1 MKGDFSRLT
10 FDPSKQFSRVL
21 TQQGRVQLDADWNEQ
36 ASLLLYHLRTL
47 ALAVIGPYGGVEQ
60 NAFKITAGASDAP
73 RPGLA
78 IGAGNYFVNGI
89 LCANDGA
96 LLFTQPDSGKAP
108 NDDRMNAGDY
118 LVYLSVAERHITF
131 VNDDDIREKALGDGV
146 DTASRTKVVATV
158 SAVAVDNLTKLTST
172 ERVKAIDGALGKLR
186 PGGHAPTMRASLEDP
201 NAKPHD
207 ICTVPPFSQFRGAGN
222 QLYRVE
228 IHRPSKDNQGR
239 SQVPTF
245 KWSREN
251 GSVVFPVTGQANGNK
266 VPINRFGRDGRFS
279 LQKGDWVEF
288 EDDDLIASGKYYKL
302 ARVEYVDSDSVTL
315 DAVPVEK
322 FGSNPAKHPLLRRW
336 DHATPQAGATYS
348 QDGIAIQS
356 ENRVYPLEQG
366 IQVEFKAEGNDYLR
380 GDYWVIPART
390 LTGSIDW
397 PDNPDKPDKP
407 EKQYLPARRA
417 EGGVAPLAAITIDSG
432 GKLSGTPTDLRSLI
446 QPIAKPVF

>member
-10 FDPSKQFSRVL
+10 FDPAKQFSRVL

-47 ALAVIGPYGGVEQ
+47 ASAVIGPYGGVEPD
-60 NAFKITAGASDAP
+60 ALKITAGASDAP

-78 IGAGNYFVNGI
+78 VGAGNYFVNGI
-89 LCANDGA
+89 LCANNSGT
-96 LLFTQPDSGKAP
+96 LPFTQPDSGKAA

-158 SAVAVDNLTKLTST
+158 SAVAVDNLTKLAGD
-172 ERVKAIDGALGKLR
+172 ERVKAINKALARLR
-186 PGGHAPTMRASLEDP
+186 PGDRAPTMRASLEDP
-201 NAKPHD
+201 NAKPQD
-207 ICTVPPFSQFRGAGN
+207 ICTVPPFARFRGAGN

-228 IHRPSKDNQGR
+228 IHKPSKDSQGN

-245 KWSREN
+245 KWSRDN

-266 VPINRFGRDGRFS
+266 VPINRFGRDGRFA

-288 EDDDLIASGKYYKL
+288 EDDDLIASGKYFKL

-315 DAVPVEK
+315 DSAPPAN

-336 DHATPQAGATYS
+336 DHATPQAGATYN

-356 ENRVYPLEQG
+356 ENRAYPLEQG
-366 IQVEFKAEGNDYLR
+366 IQVEFKAEGHDYLR

-397 PDNPDKPDKP
+397 PD
-407 EKQYLPARRA
+407 KQYLPARRA
-417 EGGVAPLAAITIDSG
+417 EGGVAPLAAITIDASG
-432 GKLSGTPTDLRSLI
+432 RLSGTPTDLRSLI